1 MMKRELTLTDIVGY
15 LPYGLYC
22 WYGENI
28 KAALM
33 VGITDY
39 QIPIFEVGRKPI
51 LRPISDL
58 RVEITER
65 GYNDGKPFVPVKRLG
80 ELLGSDYEDCLIL
93 DCRIKYSPSEVW
105 YSDMCAF
112 FDLFHRLHFDYR
124 DLIGAGLAVSVH
136 DLPTNPYET

>member
-1 MMKRELTLTDIVGY
+1 MKLELTLIDIVGY

-112 FDLFHRLHFDYR
+112 FDLLHRLHFDYR

>member
-1 MMKRELTLTDIVGY
+1 MKRELTLPDIVGY

-33 VGITDY
+33 AGITDY

-51 LRPISDL
+51 LRPMSDL
-58 RVEITER
+58 YVEITER

-112 FDLFHRLHFDYR
+112 FDLLHRLHFDHR
-124 DLIGAGLAVSVH
+124 GLIDAGLAVSVH
-136 DLPTNPYET
+136 DLPTNPYE